1 MASTRKILWSLVR
14 SQPEIDPNDLALA
27 VQNEAKQEGLDY
39 RTRLLIRDSVDALR
53 EYWVGNEVEQ
63 WLTGCLH
70 HDAIARICQSE
81 FEEVGFPSIKKR
93 LMEKTEPASIQQYLR
108 SLGYELRDAIRIN
121 VAGGCALI
129 LPGFVSRFTEDIE
142 IVGEVPEIIRTKHH
156 LLDELEKLHGL
167 HMSHVQEQSFPR
179 GWQDRV
185 HSFAV
190 YNHLQVS
197 LVDVYDV
204 FLSKLFSNR
213 AKDIGDLTTLLPQ
226 LDRDVIV
233 GRFRDTCQDFL
244 TAPRLKEMAVK
255 NWYVLTGEDLP
266 S

>member
-1 MASTRKILWSLVR
+1 
-14 SQPEIDPNDLALA
+14 
-27 VQNEAKQEGLDY
+27 
-39 RTRLLIRDSVDALR
+39 
-53 EYWVGNEVEQ
+53 
-63 WLTGCLH
+63 
-70 HDAIARICQSE
+70 
-81 FEEVGFPSIKKR
+81 
-93 LMEKTEPASIQQYLR
+93 MEKTEPETIQQYLR
-108 SLGYELRDAIRIN
+108 SLGYELRDVIRIN

-129 LPGFVSRFTEDIE
+129 LPGYVSRFTEDID
-142 IVGEVPEIIRTKHH
+142 IVGEVPESIRTKYQ

-167 HMSHVQEQSFPR
+167 HIGHVQEHYFPR
-179 GWQDRV
+179 GWRDRV

-190 YNHLQVS
+190 YNQLQVS

-213 AKDIGDLTTLLPQ
+213 DKDMGDLATLLPQ
-226 LDRDVIV
+226 LDREVIV
-233 GRFRDTCQDFL
+233 LRFRDTCQDFL